1 MNMSKKKK
9 IFTIIIIACMALA
22 LCACS
27 KLKSTLPPLP
37 TPRSETPAPAVDFF
51 PQPEVTTDVFAPPVP
66 TMDTMPAPTAEIPA
80 QMPTPPVMTPI
91 PTPAPTPDPTP
102 EPTPEPPREDPNTP
116 HLFIENQTLPESMP
130 RYGVADLYGEIY
142 TDKGV
147 IAMVTGRIFSN
158 DSGEDVQICNFYP
171 YTNTFSLAG
180 TVNAQLIFGVLEPG
194 SYTYIVSAIAENES
208 YSSGSVVLIEHGF
221 QIYYD

>member
-1 MNMSKKKK
+1 MRR
-9 IFTIIIIACMALA
+9 IIRKRL
-22 LCACS
+22 LCAFAVICMMCLLGACS
-27 KLKSTLPPLP
+27 RVLDKLPPLP
-37 TPRSETPAPAVDFF
+37 TPSTETPAPPADIFAAPEATMPPAPGAEAV
-51 PQPEVTTDVFAPPVP
+51 PEVTVPPTPVP
-66 TMDTMPAPTAEIPA
+66 TPE
-80 QMPTPPVMTPI
+80 
-91 PTPAPTPDPTP
+91 PTP
-102 EPTPEPPREDPNTP
+102 EPTPMPTPEPPREDPNIP

-130 RYGVADLYGEIY
+130 RYGVAELYGDIY

-194 SYTYIVSAIAENES
+194 SYTYVVTAIAENES

>member
-1 MNMSKKKK
+1 MNMIKKKK
-9 IFTIIIIACMALA
+9 ILTVFIVACMALT

-37 TPRSETPAPAVDFF
+37 TPRTETPAPTMDVFS
-51 PQPEVTTDVFAPPVP
+51 QPEVTADVFAPAP
-66 TMDTMPAPTAEIPA
+66 TMDTMPAPSVEVPA
-80 QMPTPPVMTPI
+80 GMPAPPVV
-91 PTPAPTPDPTP
+91 TPAPTPVPTP

-116 HLFIENQTLPESMP
+116 HLYIENETLPQSMP
-130 RYGVADLYGEIY
+130 RYGVAELYGDIY

-171 YTNTFSLAG
+171 YTDSFSLTG

-194 SYTYIVSAIAENES
+194 SYTYIVSAIAENDS

>member
-1 MNMSKKKK
+1 MNMIKKKK
-9 IFTIIIIACMALA
+9 ILTVFIVACMALT

-37 TPRSETPAPAVDFF
+37 TPRTETPAPTVDVFS
-51 PQPEVTTDVFAPPVP
+51 QPEVTADVFAPAP
-66 TMDTMPAPTAEIPA
+66 TMDTMPAPSVEVPA
-80 QMPTPPVMTPI
+80 GMPAPPVV
-91 PTPAPTPDPTP
+91 TPAPTPVPTP
-102 EPTPEPPREDPNTP
+102 EPTPELPREDPNTP
-116 HLFIENQTLPESMP
+116 HLYIENETLPQSMP
-130 RYGVADLYGEIY
+130 RYGVAELYGDIY

-171 YTNTFSLAG
+171 YTDSFSLAG

-194 SYTYIVSAIAENES
+194 SYTYIVSAIAENDS

>member
-1 MNMSKKKK
+1 MKRIEMKR
-9 IFTIIIIACMALA
+9 L
-22 LCACS
+22 LCAFAVVCMMCLLGACS
-27 KLKSTLPPLP
+27 RVLDKLPPLP
-37 TPRSETPAPAVDFF
+37 TPSTETPAPTVDAFAM
-51 PQPEVTTDVFAPPVP
+51 PEQ
-66 TMDTMPAPTAEIPA
+66 TMPPAPSIE
-80 QMPTPPVMTPI
+80 
-91 PTPAPTPDPTP
+91 PAPTPSVPPTPMPTP
-102 EPTPEPPREDPNTP
+102 EPTPVPTPEPPREDPNVP
-116 HLFIENQTLPESMP
+116 HLFIENETLPESMP
-130 RYGVADLYGEIY
+130 RYGVADLYGDIY

-194 SYTYIVSAIAENES
+194 SYTYVVTAIAENDS

>member
-1 MNMSKKKK
+1 MRLLEAQKH
-9 IFTIIIIACMALA
+9 IAAAADPQERNTGARRGFLPAAGGDDGCLRAA
-22 LCACS
+22 CADHGYHAG
-27 KLKSTLPPLP
+27 P
-37 TPRSETPAPAVDFF
+37 D
-51 PQPEVTTDVFAPPVP
+51 
-66 TMDTMPAPTAEIPA
+66 

>member
-1 MNMSKKKK
+1 MNMIGKKK
-9 IFTIIIIACMALA
+9 ILAIFIIACMVFA

-27 KLKSTLPPLP
+27 KLRSTLPPLP
-37 TPRSETPAPAVDFF
+37 TPRTETPAPTVDIFS
-51 PQPEVTTDVFAPPVP
+51 QPEVTADVFAPAP
-66 TMDTMPAPTAEIPA
+66 TMDTMPAPSVEVPA
-80 QMPTPPVMTPI
+80 GMPAPPVMTP
-91 PTPAPTPDPTP
+91 APTPVPTP

-116 HLFIENQTLPESMP
+116 HLYIENETLPQSMP
-130 RYGVADLYGEIY
+130 RYGVAELYGDIY

-171 YTNTFSLAG
+171 YTDTFSLAG

-194 SYTYIVSAIAENES
+194 SYTYIVSAIAENDS

>member
-1 MNMSKKKK
+1 MSIWKQRK
-9 IFTIIIIACMALA
+9 IVTVIMLVCMALTMG
-22 LCACS
+22 ACS
-27 KLKSTLPPLP
+27 GLKNTLPPLP
-37 TPRSETPAPAVDFF
+37 TPRTEAPEPTADTFAEPAATADI
-51 PQPEVTTDVFAPPVP
+51 FAPPSSAAEG
-66 TMDTMPAPTAEIPA
+66 MPGPTAAIPV
-80 QMPTPPVMTPI
+80 QMPPEPVL
-91 PTPAPTPDPTP
+91 TPAPTPVPTP

-130 RYGVADLYGEIY
+130 RGGIADLYGDIY

-171 YTNTFSLAG
+171 YTDTFSLAG

>member
-1 MNMSKKKK
+1 MNVINKKK
-9 IFTIIIIACMALA
+9 ILTVFIIACMALM

-27 KLKSTLPPLP
+27 KLKNTLPPLP
-37 TPRSETPAPAVDFF
+37 TPRTETPAPTVDIFSQPAV
-51 PQPEVTTDVFAPPVP
+51 TADVFAPAP
-66 TMDTMPAPTAEIPA
+66 TTDPMPAPTAELPA
-80 QMPTPPVMTPI
+80 QMPVPPVV
-91 PTPAPTPDPTP
+91 TPAPTPVPTP

-116 HLFIENQTLPESMP
+116 HLFIENETLPQSMP
-130 RYGVADLYGEIY
+130 RYGVADLYGDIY

-147 IAMVTGRIFSN
+147 IAMVTGRIYSN
-158 DSGEDVQICNFYP
+158 DSGEDVQVCNFYP

-194 SYTYIVSAIAENES
+194 SYTYVVSAIAENES

>member
-1 MNMSKKKK
+1 MNMIKKKK
-9 IFTIIIIACMALA
+9 ILTVFIVACMALT
-22 LCACS
+22 LYACS

-37 TPRSETPAPAVDFF
+37 TPRTETPAPTMDVFS
-51 PQPEVTTDVFAPPVP
+51 QPEVTADVFAPAP
-66 TMDTMPAPTAEIPA
+66 TMDTMPAPSVEVPA
-80 QMPTPPVMTPI
+80 GMPAPPVV
-91 PTPAPTPDPTP
+91 TPAPTPVPTP

-116 HLFIENQTLPESMP
+116 HLYIENETLPQSMP
-130 RYGVADLYGEIY
+130 RYGVAELYGDIY

-171 YTNTFSLAG
+171 YTDSFSLAG

-194 SYTYIVSAIAENES
+194 SYTYIVSAIAENDS

>member
-1 MNMSKKKK
+1 MRRIKMKR
-9 IFTIIIIACMALA
+9 L
-22 LCACS
+22 LCAFAVICMICLLGACS
-27 KLKSTLPPLP
+27 RVRDKLPPLP
-37 TPRSETPAPAVDFF
+37 TPTTETPAP
-51 PQPEVTTDVFAPPVP
+51 TTDIFAAPKETVPPAPSAEPVP
-66 TMDTMPAPTAEIPA
+66 AATVPPTP
-80 QMPTPPVMTPI
+80 MPTPE
-91 PTPAPTPDPTP
+91 PTPM
-102 EPTPEPPREDPNTP
+102 PTPEPPREDPNTP

-130 RYGVADLYGEIY
+130 RGGVADLYGDIY
-142 TDKGV
+142 TDKGL

-194 SYTYIVSAIAENES
+194 SYTYVVTAIAENDS

>member
-1 MNMSKKKK
+1 MNMIKKKK
-9 IFTIIIIACMALA
+9 ILTVFIVACMALT

-37 TPRSETPAPAVDFF
+37 TPRTETPAPTMDVFS
-51 PQPEVTTDVFAPPVP
+51 QPEVTADVFAPAP
-66 TMDTMPAPTAEIPA
+66 TMDTMPAPSVEVPA
-80 QMPTPPVMTPI
+80 GMPAPPVV
-91 PTPAPTPDPTP
+91 TPAPTPVPTP

-116 HLFIENQTLPESMP
+116 HLYIENETLPQSMP
-130 RYGVADLYGEIY
+130 RYGVAELYGDIY

-158 DSGEDVQICNFYP
+158 DSGEDVHICNFYP
-171 YTNTFSLAG
+171 YTDSFSLAG

-194 SYTYIVSAIAENES
+194 SYTYIVSAIAENDS

>member
-1 MNMSKKKK
+1 M
-9 IFTIIIIACMALA
+9 
-22 LCACS
+22 
-27 KLKSTLPPLP
+27 
-37 TPRSETPAPAVDFF
+37 
-51 PQPEVTTDVFAPPVP
+51 
-66 TMDTMPAPTAEIPA
+66 
-80 QMPTPPVMTPI
+80 
-91 PTPAPTPDPTP
+91 
-102 EPTPEPPREDPNTP
+102 
-116 HLFIENQTLPESMP
+116 FIENQTLPESMP
-130 RYGVADLYGEIY
+130 RGGVADLYGDIY
-142 TDKGV
+142 TDKGL

-194 SYTYIVSAIAENES
+194 SYTYIVTAIAENDS